1 MEELLKVVGNETNP
15 LSPEY
20 QQLEQ
25 LSEQIAAYEE
35 QHFPFEAQTLQEMIE
50 LLMYQRKLRQK
61 DLAHLLGISP
71 SRISEVL
78 NGKRTDKWTPD
89 AEGTLVD
96 VATAAGVEP
105 EQMFTM
111 ISVAQAKKLLPKDTH
126 AQLSAVIAE
135 TVGELYVMKG

>member
-1 MEELLKVVGNETNP
+1 MEELLKVVGNETDP

-50 LLMYQRKLRQK
+50 LRMYQRKLRQK
-61 DLAHLLGISP
+61 DLANLLGISP

-78 NGKRTDKWTPD
+78 SGKRKLTFDLAKALHDKLNID
-89 AEGTLVD
+89 AEL
-96 VATAAGVEP
+96 
-105 EQMFTM
+105 
-111 ISVAQAKKLLPKDTH
+111 ILRS
-126 AQLSAVIAE
+126 
-135 TVGELYVMKG
+135 